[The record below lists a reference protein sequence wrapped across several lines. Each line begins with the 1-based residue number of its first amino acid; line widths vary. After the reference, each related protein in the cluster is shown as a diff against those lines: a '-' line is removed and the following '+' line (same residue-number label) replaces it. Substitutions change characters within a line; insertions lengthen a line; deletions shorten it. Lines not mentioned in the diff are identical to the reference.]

1 MVYHWNSQF
10 GKNKFWS
17 LKDQEIFA
25 FTSSDHA
32 VYLSL
37 FDRITVLSRQ
47 NITNTIY
54 NIVTHQP
61 CSHLAIEPVNSLLV
75 ASNEMEVCIS
85 IKSGRSWVKP
95 DGHLRQ
101 SWPLDFQIS
110 NWFLPL
116 NSPLVDM
123 ETFHFRSF
131 GPLIYLS

>member
-1 MVYHWNSQF
+1 MPLNSATTIITLVIKGSIF
-10 GKNKFWS
+10 SGFPLKFAIERNNILKS
-17 LKDQEIFA
+17 KKDQEIFA

-75 ASNEMEVCIS
+75 ASNEMEVCRI
-85 IKSGRSWVKP
+85 P
-95 DGHLRQ
+95 YA
-101 SWPLDFQIS
+101 
-110 NWFLPL
+110 
-116 NSPLVDM
+116 
-123 ETFHFRSF
+123 
-131 GPLIYLS
+131 YLSKVDDLESNQTVICFKVESTKRA